1 LRLGPHSHT
10 FPIYIIKS
18 GFTDS
23 TSTTMP
29 SSWTILSTLLQIDA
43 ANLQGHVVPTQD
55 VATTSCKFDVRNGGN
70 NLCEKGSASRWF
82 RLLKSDPNPFH
93 TLSIAIATIKFN
105 TTPNIIANHIKPQQS
120 CYAFH
125 PSATYSVQQT
135 SVLSHPVHQNIP
147 RGPTY
152 SFVYLSQRADWRMSI
167 SRIEP
172 LLLLYANMLQCV
184 G

>member
-1 LRLGPHSHT
+1 
-10 FPIYIIKS
+10 
-18 GFTDS
+18 
-23 TSTTMP
+23 MP

-82 RLLKSDPNPFH
+82 RLLKSDTNPFQ
-93 TLSIAIATIKFN
+93 TLSIAIPTIKFN

-120 CYAFH
+120 CYAFY
-125 PSATYSVQQT
+125 PSPTYSVQQT
-135 SVLSHPVHQNIP
+135 SLLSHPVHQKNP